1 VHKYNRLLRITAV
14 IIFVGFFWITA
25 VFLTVSFPVK
35 NESLKQFLPDE
46 VEVIV
51 SLNTEQLIKT
61 FLFDALYKSEFNS
74 KDIKQ
79 LEKAT
84 QSKRSESNGIMYNG
98 EVVFFYD
105 IWRNIPIQGLLFNL
119 SNHKAF
125 QDFSPEG
132 KNIIK
137 ASNGKQGMILTLKK
151 DADEELIQYAQSFA
165 DRFSNKKGHGDLV
178 QSEMMRLNY
187 KGNKHTYIQDLELDI
202 QFNNEKVSLNGVG
215 KKNQGLNFSV
225 EKYHM
230 LKTPNRPFLE
240 FQSGKLPDSIYKF
253 FKLIFDEVNIDVPEV
268 TSQQMMIYGSSIQN
282 IDGSIAYLPKLDWI
296 LRFDTIVNIDDQL
309 STIDSSTYNMQVIN
323 KKVIEIGGIPYYYK
337 QISDHEIFIGVTE
350 SPEIELRQTQILPFI
365 KGNPSVVL
373 EVEGKGIIAQIFNV
387 MPQVKYTKLFM
398 ENISYFDIHTF
409 NGEADDLIIEGE
421 VKLKDGKMMTVELVK
436 FALMFM

>member
-1 VHKYNRLLRITAV
+1 
-14 IIFVGFFWITA
+14 
-25 VFLTVSFPVK
+25 
-35 NESLKQFLPDE
+35 
-46 VEVIV
+46 
-51 SLNTEQLIKT
+51 
-61 FLFDALYKSEFNS
+61 
-74 KDIKQ
+74 
-79 LEKAT
+79 
-84 QSKRSESNGIMYNG
+84 
-98 EVVFFYD
+98 
-105 IWRNIPIQGLLFNL
+105 
-119 SNHKAF
+119 
-125 QDFSPEG
+125 
-132 KNIIK
+132 
-137 ASNGKQGMILTLKK
+137 
-151 DADEELIQYAQSFA
+151 
-165 DRFSNKKGHGDLV
+165 
-178 QSEMMRLNY
+178 MRLNY

-309 STIDSSTYNMQVIN
+309 SSIDSSTYNMQVIN
-323 KKVIEIGGIPYYYK
+323 KKVIEIGGTTYYYK

-350 SPEIELRQTQILPFI
+350 SPEIELRQTQILPFM

-373 EVEGKGIIAQIFNV
+373 EVEGEGIIAQIFNV

-398 ENISYFDIHTF
+398 ENISYFDIHTID
-409 NGEADDLIIEGE
+409 GKDDDLIIEGE